1 MEPYRRPIHRDG
13 HQMDRQN
20 QDGQEQNLQPQQSS
34 PYAMTPRQQIQQQ
47 QQQPYVYN
55 PHQNPNHNYHHSTN
69 QQQGYHQGY
78 HHHHQEQGQQQHQQ
92 HQQQQQ
98 HLYRQQR
105 QPQSQPPPQFVY
117 QNRPPPPPPYLA
129 AQDDFG
135 GKKKFVDS
143 GKKVYQ
149 TKPGL
154 GVFTCDRPTQ
164 QEIDAFVS
172 LGHLNALHS
181 GDLSKIMYWSV
192 KLWKRH
198 NIEIPQRHLLSISSR
213 IRALNNAAWKA
224 KDIAFL
230 MYGLQFL
237 RADQTAGTLEYV
249 LVLADIIR
257 ESLKGPM
264 AVEEMLSQGI
274 SMMIYSLKSMNSNY
288 AEVRDLLSAL
298 TDVISRW
305 HHPINAMEVGN
316 VLYGL
321 QGCYSEHDE
330 VRALL
335 KALGTKIEAGGND
348 LSAQVVGNSLYGMQN
363 MSEHTEVLEVLAI
376 LTVKFRQMDP
386 RIRLS
391 SQEIGNMFYG
401 LKNLSADEG
410 VVRGLLKVLQ
420 DKVVV
425 SASNPGF
432 VLVNT
437 LSYQ

>member
-1 MEPYRRPIHRDG
+1 
-13 HQMDRQN
+13 MDN
-20 QDGQEQNLQPQQSS
+20 
-34 PYAMTPRQQIQQQ
+34 
-47 QQQPYVYN
+47 
-55 PHQNPNHNYHHSTN
+55 
-69 QQQGYHQGY
+69 
-78 HHHHQEQGQQQHQQ
+78 
-92 HQQQQQ
+92 
-98 HLYRQQR
+98 
-105 QPQSQPPPQFVY
+105 
-117 QNRPPPPPPYLA
+117 
-129 AQDDFG
+129 
-135 GKKKFVDS
+135 GKKS
-143 GKKVYQ
+143 YQ

-164 QEIDAFVS
+164 QEIDAFVAM
-172 LGHLNALHS
+172 GHLNALHS

-198 NIEIPQRHLLSISSR
+198 NIEIPQRHLLAISSR
-213 IRALNNAAWKA
+213 IRALNSAAWKA

-249 LVLADIIR
+249 LILADIIR

-298 TDVISRW
+298 TDVIGRW

-321 QGCYSEHDE
+321 QGCYSEHEE

-335 KALGTKIEAGGND
+335 KVLGTKIDAGGND

-363 MSEHTEVLEVLAI
+363 MSEHAEVLDVLSI
-376 LTVKFRQMDP
+376 LTIKFRQMDP

-410 VVRGLLKVLQ
+410 IVRGLLKVLQ
-420 DKVVV
+420 DKVVI
-425 SASNPGF
+425 SANNAGF
-432 VLVNT
+432 VLVTPFRINIA
-437 LSYQ
+437 L